1 MIKLNNIS
9 KRYPGGQE
17 AVSGLDLIIN
27 KGEMVFITGHSGA
40 GKSTL
45 LRLIALIDRPSDGQ
59 IIIDNQTFSSIERG
73 YLVFVCIEVND
84 SFEQVKEMTDKII
97 NFRMLDGP
105 KGITSRSLKDSN
117 EEALIVSQFT
127 LAAITNKGT
136 KPSFHKAAKPD
147 EAKLLYDKFLIEFK
161 SLFPKV
167 KEGKFGAFMEI
178 NLVNNGPV
186 TFNFKT

>member
-1 MIKLNNIS
+1 MLATVQ
-9 KRYPGGQE
+9 R
-17 AVSGLDLIIN
+17 VSSA
-27 KGEMVFITGHSGA
+27 E
-40 GKSTL
+40 
-45 LRLIALIDRPSDGQ
+45 
-59 IIIDNQTFSSIERG
+59 IIIDNQTFSSIESG
-73 YLVFVCIEVND
+73 CLVFACIEAND

-97 NFRMLDGP
+97 NFRMLEGP

-117 EEALIVSQFT
+117 EEVLIVSQFT

-136 KPSFHKAAKPD
+136 KPSFHKAAKSD
-147 EAKLLYDKFLIEFK
+147 EAKLLYDEFLIEFK

-178 NLVNNGPV
+178 NLVNKGPV

>member
-1 MIKLNNIS
+1 MLATVQ
-9 KRYPGGQE
+9 R
-17 AVSGLDLIIN
+17 VSSA
-27 KGEMVFITGHSGA
+27 K
-40 GKSTL
+40 
-45 LRLIALIDRPSDGQ
+45 

-117 EEALIVSQFT
+117 EEALIVSQFH

>member
-1 MIKLNNIS
+1 MLAIVQ
-9 KRYPGGQE
+9 R
-17 AVSGLDLIIN
+17 VSSA
-27 KGEMVFITGHSGA
+27 E
-40 GKSTL
+40 
-45 LRLIALIDRPSDGQ
+45 
-59 IIIDNQTFSSIERG
+59 IIIDNQTFSSIESG
-73 YLVFVCIEVND
+73 CLVFACIEAND

-97 NFRMLDGP
+97 NFRMLEGP

-117 EEALIVSQFT
+117 EEVLIVSQFT

-147 EAKLLYDKFLIEFK
+147 EAKLLYDEFLIQFK

-178 NLVNNGPV
+178 NLVNKGPV